1 VKTVYDTILAP
12 VLSEKAY
19 EGYAGGRYVFWV
31 QPGANKTEIKQ
42 AIEQAFKVDVVK
54 INVANLA
61 GKTKRRGRFFGP
73 RPARKKAFVTV
84 ANGQRIE
91 ALEGL
96 I

>member
-1 VKTVYDTILAP
+1 MKTVFDTILAP

-19 EGYAGGRYVFWV
+19 EGYSGGRYVFWV
-31 QPGANKTEIKQ
+31 QPGTNKTQIKQ
-42 AIEQAFKVDVVK
+42 AIEQVFKVDVVK

-61 GKTKRRGRFFGP
+61 GKTKKRGRFAGL
-73 RPARKKAFVTV
+73 RPARKKVYVTV
-84 ANGQRIE
+84 ASGQRIE